1 MVSEKPGE
9 SACQTGHPKLILIGH
24 SIRHPPEVS
33 MRSLAI
39 VLAISL
45 AAGAAHASL
54 GGGSKSEPPPASN
67 PSMPS
72 NPDSKATG
80 ARADAERT
88 YALAYDEIAK
98 AKKDLDAGKT
108 KNAQKKFK
116 KALDYAEN
124 STQLDATYYE
134 AWNLVGYSAR
144 KLGDYDKAFA
154 AYGKCLTINPVY
166 APARE
171 YLGEAYLEK
180 GNLEK
185 AHEQLVRL
193 EATGDSDEE
202 ASRLLAAIEAY
213 KKAHP
218 ETAAA
223 PTTTTTASAPSD
235 STSGN
240 R

>member
-1 MVSEKPGE
+1 
-9 SACQTGHPKLILIGH
+9 
-24 SIRHPPEVS
+24 
-33 MRSLAI
+33 MRLLAI
-39 VLAISL
+39 TLVFGL
-45 AAGAAHASL
+45 AAGTAHASL
-54 GGGSKSEPPPASN
+54 GGGKKDEPPPASN
-67 PSMPS
+67 PSMPTTS
-72 NPDSKATG
+72 DSKSG
-80 ARADAERT
+80 PRADAERT
-88 YALAYDEIAK
+88 YALAYDEITK

-134 AWNLVGYSAR
+134 AWNLVGYTAR

-154 AYGKCLTINPVY
+154 AYDKSLKINPLY

-185 AHEQLVRL
+185 AHEQLVKL

-202 ASRLLAAIEAY
+202 ASRLLASIEAY

-218 ETAAA
+218 EAATAASETPA
-223 PTTTTTASAPSD
+223 TATSAPSD
-235 STSGN
+235 STGSH
-240 R
+240 